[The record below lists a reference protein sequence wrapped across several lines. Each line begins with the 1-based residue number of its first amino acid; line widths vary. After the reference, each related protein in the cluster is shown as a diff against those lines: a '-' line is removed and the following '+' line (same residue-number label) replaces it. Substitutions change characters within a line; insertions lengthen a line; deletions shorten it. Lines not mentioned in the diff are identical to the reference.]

1 MIFVVQKLLMPATL
15 HLMIQGCKEVRIV
28 PDLCAAFSAVRI
40 HLPSSFHIRP
50 GRNPGSETL
59 CSQGAGWGTGF
70 RNRKTGSWATWGRGG
85 SLFGRKCLEE
95 GTSLPWGS
103 DISARPKPERGVCA
117 WVRVCMY
124 DSQTWYSQRGKSQ
137 RAAQWGRGTGRVAHG
152 RCALTVSK
160 STTVRRKWHRN
171 SPTAVRAWQHKSLW
185 SDSALSLW
193 IRGPWQKKSRP

>member
-15 HLMIQGCKEVRIV
+15 HLMIQGCKEVRTV
-28 PDLCAAFSAVRI
+28 PDLCAAFSAVQT

-103 DISARPKPERGVCA
+103 DISAKRCVCMSACMYVWFTDMAFPEREIPKGSI
-117 WVRVCMY
+117 MG
-124 DSQTWYSQRGKSQ
+124 TWY
-137 RAAQWGRGTGRVAHG
+137 WTCGT
-152 RCALTVSK
+152 
-160 STTVRRKWHRN
+160 
-171 SPTAVRAWQHKSLW
+171 WQVHLDHIQINYCKEEM
-185 SDSALSLW
+185 A
-193 IRGPWQKKSRP
+193 